1 MLNCHTDHV
10 RSAVPKKYGIRTVA
24 SARGGTAS
32 GGVHVLR
39 NA

>member
-1 MLNCHTDHV
+1 MLNCQTDHV
-10 RSAVPKKYGIRTVA
+10 DEPVPKKYGMSAVTI
-24 SARGGTAS
+24 ARGGTAS